1 MLRKQPSLHLY
12 VADDINLVSDSGRLL
27 LWPRTH
33 DTFAPTIS
41 SLLPVLG
48 RETIY
53 CLTTM
58 TQAMDSSNDNWKY
71 FCLWVYWSRH
81 FVTVGYFRTR
91 FENSIGIEKEK
102 MNSVGDVNGSI
113 CYAGME
119 ACGKRKPIPAE
130 LCLETPLT
138 TFVSSRRRWWA
149 ERRHLQ
155 SRRLQVDCRVTW
167 WLVAD
172 AAAADAADDDDDERT
187 NRLMMRPRRVQ
198 CRTPHHHY
206 QRRHNHCFAAFYSD
220 VFSLFFYFVC
230 YSLVC

>member
-119 ACGKRKPIPAE
+119 VYSPNMQN
-130 LCLETPLT
+130 T
-138 TFVSSRRRWWA
+138 T
-149 ERRHLQ
+149 
-155 SRRLQVDCRVTW
+155 TTTTTTT
-167 WLVAD
+167 
-172 AAAADAADDDDDERT
+172 T
-187 NRLMMRPRRVQ
+187 NRLVVVVVV
-198 CRTPHHHY
+198 
-206 QRRHNHCFAAFYSD
+206 
-220 VFSLFFYFVC
+220 VFCMFGEYTCS
-230 YSLVC
+230 